1 MGFNTV
7 ALLLNDHMHQIIES
21 PHALAYALCHPP
33 QHGED
38 SRRMWERHVRMT
50 AEEHKEKIP
59 LVSPFLGMDVLPTF
73 HADDVHFLYAGRN
86 TLERL
91 KFHKFGTAKVDVWE
105 KVPGGLEKRALTP
118 KTVNTVTLIMPDW
131 WSRR

>member
-7 ALLLNDHMHQIIES
+7 AMLLNDHMHVLVES
-21 PHALAYALCHPP
+21 PKTLAWALCHPP
-33 QHGED
+33 HSHREIE
-38 SRRMWERHVRMT
+38 ERSWNQQVRSV
-50 AEEHKEKIP
+50 AEEAGERPIFFGNDAHI
-59 LVSPFLGMDVLPTF
+59 LPTF

-118 KTVNTVTLIMPDW
+118 RTVNTVTLILPDW